1 MWIRTGIKARRTRN
15 EGRVRR
21 LEAMRLERQA
31 RLERQGTV
39 RLGLDSST
47 DSGKIVVEAD
57 GVSFSYDDQPI
68 LRAFSTAILRG
79 DRVGVIGPNGSGKST
94 LLKLLL
100 GELQPSSGSVRQG
113 TKLQIAYFDQ
123 ERIQLQPE
131 RSVRDN
137 VADGTDQIEI
147 AGKSRHVIGYL
158 RDFLF
163 SPERVNSPVK
173 TLSGGERNRLLLA
186 KLFAKPAN
194 LLVLD
199 EPTNDLDVETL
210 ELLEELLSGFDGTLL
225 LVSHDRAFLD
235 QTVTS
240 TLVLE
245 GDGRIG
251 EYVGGYS
258 DWKRQTDAV
267 RTKKAE
273 ANPKNSADSR
283 KSEKAA
289 RASGRQTRLSGKE
302 KRELE
307 ALPGRIELLEE
318 RQAALSE
325 ETAKADF
332 YQQDEEHVKAALQML
347 ADLTDELEQAY
358 HRWSVLE
365 EAQSS

>member
-1 MWIRTGIKARRTRN
+1 M
-15 EGRVRR
+15 
-21 LEAMRLERQA
+21 
-31 RLERQGTV
+31 
-39 RLGLDSST
+39 
-47 DSGKIVVEAD
+47 
-57 GVSFSYDDQPI
+57 
-68 LRAFSTAILRG
+68 
-79 DRVGVIGPNGSGKST
+79 IGPNGSGKST

-100 GELQPSSGSVRQG
+100 GELEPSGGSVRQG
-113 TKLQIAYFDQ
+113 TKLQVAYFDQ

-147 AGKSRHVIGYL
+147 GGKSRHVIGYL

-186 KLFAKPAN
+186 KLLAKPAN

-251 EYVGGYS
+251 EYIGGYS
-258 DWKRQTDAV
+258 DWKRQADAA
-267 RTKKAE
+267 RTKEAE
-273 ANPKNSADSR
+273 AKPKISMDSR
-283 KSEKAA
+283 KSEKTA
-289 RASGRQTRLSGKE
+289 RTSGRQGELSGKE
-302 KRELE
+302 KRELD
-307 ALPGRIELLEE
+307 ALPGRIEELED
-318 RQAALSE
+318 RQAALAE

-332 YQQDEEHVKAALQML
+332 YQQDRERVEAALQLL
-347 ADLTDELEQAY
+347 ADVTNELEQAY
-358 HRWSVLE
+358 HRWSELE
-365 EAQSS
+365 EAQLS

>member
-1 MWIRTGIKARRTRN
+1 MRRPGRRLPVVELLRDLRPQRERRTR
-15 EGRVRR
+15 
-21 LEAMRLERQA
+21 
-31 RLERQGTV
+31 
-39 RLGLDSST
+39 
-47 DSGKIVVEAD
+47 
-57 GVSFSYDDQPI
+57 
-68 LRAFSTAILRG
+68 LRG

-100 GELQPSSGSVRQG
+100 GELEPSGGSVRQG

-123 ERIQLQPE
+123 ERNQLQPE

-147 AGKSRHVIGYL
+147 GGKSRHVIGYL

-163 SPERVNSPVK
+163 SPERVNSPVE

-258 DWKRQTDAV
+258 DWKRQADAA
-267 RTKKAE
+267 RTKEVE
-273 ANPKNSADSR
+273 AKSKKSMDSR
-283 KSEKAA
+283 KSEKTA
-289 RASGRQTRLSGKE
+289 RTSGRQSGLSGKE

-307 ALPGRIELLEE
+307 ALPGQIEELED
-318 RQAALSE
+318 RQAALTE

-332 YQQDEEHVKAALQML
+332 YQQDRERVEAALQLL
-347 ADLTDELEQAY
+347 ADVTNELEQAY
-358 HRWSVLE
+358 HRWSELE
-365 EAQSS
+365 EAQLS